1 MAVNFKKNI
10 FSIID
15 ANINRAKEGL
25 RVVEDIARFIYK
37 DKKNSNQLKKTRHK
51 INSILSTLTH
61 SYSLLLHSRDSIKDV
76 GRKTKSKSEF
86 KRKSFSDIVISN
98 FKRIQESLRVLE
110 EISKILDKKSA
121 LKFKDLRYE
130 VYEIEKAMVL
140 RNK

>member
-1 MAVNFKKNI
+1 MAVNLKKNI

-15 ANINRAKEGL
+15 ANVNRVKEGL

-37 DKKNSNQLKKTRHK
+37 DKKNSFHLKKTRHK
-51 INSILSTLTH
+51 INSILSKLAP
-61 SYSLLLHSRDSIKDV
+61 SYSILLHSRDSVKDV
-76 GRKTKSKSEF
+76 GRKTKSKSEL
-86 KRKSFSDIVISN
+86 KRQSYSDIVISN

-110 EISKILDKKSA
+110 EISKLLDKKSA

-140 RNK
+140 RSK